1 MRAAI
6 VQRLI
11 ADWSADPDLTP
22 EKTRHLAMWAGASV
36 RSLFHEMGTLRDMA
50 QEHTRDAV
58 EPLGSSAAIPNDV
71 WETLQRLPFAIA
83 QLRHAYAQLIGGH
96 VHAKRQFAD
105 GLIAPQ
111 IQTLEQ
117 VDAALA
123 LLHQQQAEPCV
134 WRDIASAPKDG
145 TELLL
150 LEGRRVVSG
159 AWNSGGAFHMP
170 HWMGGNYHPTH
181 WMFIP
186 SDHLQVA
193 KPCVWREVDS
203 HYGLWSP
210 ACVNSAEALHN
221 SWKYCPY
228 CSHPLQVQ
236 RP

>member
-1 MRAAI
+1 MTIQNPMNHGKALAAI
-6 VQRLI
+6 AEQSEREADLRAQLTTATEQIAECKAQLTQTAKDWIAAEQRL
-11 ADWSADPDLTP
+11 AEVEA
-22 EKTRHLAMWAGASV
+22 E
-36 RSLFHEMGTLRDMA
+36 RDMV
-50 QEHTRDAV
+50 V
-58 EPLGSSAAIPNDV
+58 E
-71 WETLQRLPFAIA
+71 QRQRFRVLSVE
-83 QLRHAYAQLIGGH
+83 LS
-96 VHAKRQFAD
+96 D
-105 GLIAPQ
+105 Q
-111 IQTLEQ
+111 I
-117 VDAALA
+117 AALRAEQERLREA
-123 LLHQQQAEPCV
+123 LEAQADPCV

-236 RP
+236 R